1 MVLDLYCTQRRYS
14 YGHSPRRDYEQRL
27 YGGDLSPV
35 KIKADR
41 MCMNAQYLCRDILR
55 QYVTDDDVERS
66 AKRKDL
72 FFETPTENRF
82 FSNE

>member
-1 MVLDLYCTQRRYS
+1 
-14 YGHSPRRDYEQRL
+14 
-27 YGGDLSPV
+27 
-35 KIKADR
+35 

-72 FFETPTENRF
+72 FLKPPLRIASFQT
-82 FSNE
+82 NECLAEKKQFLSQVDK

>member
-1 MVLDLYCTQRRYS
+1 
-14 YGHSPRRDYEQRL
+14 
-27 YGGDLSPV
+27 
-35 KIKADR
+35 

-72 FFETPTENRF
+72 FLCGDIRTNKR
-82 FSNE
+82 

>member
-1 MVLDLYCTQRRYS
+1 
-14 YGHSPRRDYEQRL
+14 
-27 YGGDLSPV
+27 
-35 KIKADR
+35 

-82 FSNE
+82 FSNECVFGRKEAILEPS

>member
-1 MVLDLYCTQRRYS
+1 
-14 YGHSPRRDYEQRL
+14 
-27 YGGDLSPV
+27 
-35 KIKADR
+35 

-82 FSNE
+82 FSIMCVLGRKEAILEPSW